1 MTNFEQRL
9 QKTNSINRVLAM
21 RPNKKDNLSEEEC
34 LELKAKYLCTSID
47 SVKFNVEKM
56 RLYKVPFYK
65 RFWKKLMRFALNIKE
80 LALAVIS

>member
-9 QKTNSINRVLAM
+9 QKTNSINRILAM
-21 RPNKKDNLSEEEC
+21 KPNKKDNLSEEEC
-34 LELKAKYLCTSID
+34 LELKAKYLCASID

-65 RFWKKLMRFALNIKE
+65 RFWKKAIKFVLNIKE
-80 LALAVIS
+80 LALALIS

>member
-9 QKTNSINRVLAM
+9 QKTNSINRILAM

-34 LELKAKYLCTSID
+34 LELKAKYLCASID

-56 RLYKVPFYK
+56 RLYKVPFYR
-65 RFWKKLMRFALNIKE
+65 RFWKKVMKIVLNLREFALAI
-80 LALAVIS
+80 IS